1 MYYRSMYHGTKY
13 EKAMARA
20 GIYKSEVVR
29 ARNNLLAMGRH
40 PSIDSIRIELG
51 NTGSKGTIHRF
62 LKEIEEEE
70 GGVAGT
76 QVAVSEAIQDLSSRL
91 AERLYEEADQRISAL
106 TDKQKAEVAELNNVM
121 TALRSEVDGFR
132 GQVERLTLALAAEKA
147 ANEDTQTKLQEEK
160 LTVARISQR
169 IHDLDEQRGKEEA
182 HRQSLEEKHRHARE
196 ALEHFRQLSKDQ
208 REQDQRQ
215 HEQQIQFLQGE
226 LRTAKE
232 VLNAKQQ
239 ETLLAHQD
247 NARVANELAHTKSEL
262 HQLKTEVRALRH
274 SKEQLIALEQKC
286 EQLNQQVSDTEE
298 RIAAVKIERDDLAV
312 ISEERLALAQSREL
326 ELATLKAVQ
335 ATQDQV
341 LENIR
346 KYFSIQGKADDTK
359 KEVPPV
365 KTQESLFDSGD

>member
-1 MYYRSMYHGTKY
+1 
-13 EKAMARA
+13 MARA

-70 GGVAGT
+70 GGVSGT

-91 AERLYEEADQRISAL
+91 AERLHEEADQRIAAL
-106 TDKQKAEVAELNNVM
+106 TDKQKAEVAELNKVIA
-121 TALRSEVDGFR
+121 ALRDEVDGFR
-132 GQVERLTLALAAEKA
+132 SQVEHLTLALAAEKTA
-147 ANEDTQTKLQEEK
+147 SEDAHTRLQEEK
-160 LTVARISQR
+160 LTVARLSQR
-169 IHDLDEQRGKEEA
+169 IQDLDEQRAKEEA

-196 ALEHFRQLSKDQ
+196 ALEHFRQSSKDL

-215 HEQQIQFLQGE
+215 HEQQIQFFQGE
-226 LRTAKE
+226 LRSTKE
-232 VLNAKQQ
+232 VLSEKQQ

-262 HQLKTEVRALRH
+262 HQLQTEVRALRH
-274 SKEQLIALEQKC
+274 SKEQLLALEQKC
-286 EQLNQQVSDTEE
+286 EHLSQQVSETEE
-298 RIAAVKIERDDLAV
+298 GIRAIKIERDRFAAL
-312 ISEERLALAQSREL
+312 SEERLALAQSREL
-326 ELATLKAVQ
+326 ELVALKAVQ
-335 ATQDQV
+335 ATQDQM

-346 KYFSIQGKADDTK
+346 KSFPMPGKAGGTK
-359 KEVPPV
+359 KEDPTV
-365 KTQESLFDSGD
+365 KGQESLFNSGD

>member
-1 MYYRSMYHGTKY
+1 
-13 EKAMARA
+13 MARA

-70 GGVAGT
+70 GGAAGT

-91 AERLYEEADQRISAL
+91 AERLHEEADQRISAL
-106 TDKQKAEVAELNNVM
+106 TDKQKAEVAELNSVM
-121 TALRSEVDGFR
+121 TALKNEVEGFR
-132 GQVERLTLALAAEKA
+132 GQVERLSLALAAEKA
-147 ANEDTQTKLQEEK
+147 ANEDAQTRLQEEK
-160 LTVARISQR
+160 LAVARLSQR

-182 HRQSLEEKHRHARE
+182 HRQSMEEKHRHARE
-196 ALEHFRQLSKDQ
+196 ALEYFRQSSKDQ

-226 LRTAKE
+226 LRSAKE
-232 VLNAKQQ
+232 VLSAKQQ

-262 HQLKTEVRALRH
+262 HQLQTEVRALRH

-286 EQLNQQVSDTEE
+286 EQLKQQVSEAEE
-298 RIAAVKIERDDLAV
+298 GIASVNIERDNLAA

-335 ATQDQV
+335 ATQDQM

-346 KYFSIQGKADDTK
+346 KYFSEQGKAGGTK
-359 KEVPPV
+359 KEVPST
-365 KTQESLFDSGD
+365 KIQESLFNSGD

>member
-1 MYYRSMYHGTKY
+1 
-13 EKAMARA
+13 MARA

-40 PSIDSIRIELG
+40 PSIDSVRIELG

-70 GGVAGT
+70 GGITGT

-91 AERLYEEADQRISAL
+91 AERLHEEADQRISAL
-106 TDKQKAEVAELNNVM
+106 TDKQKAEIAELNNVM
-121 TALRSEVDGFR
+121 TALRNEVDAFR

-147 ANEDTQTKLQEEK
+147 TNEDTQTRLQEEK
-160 LTVARISQR
+160 LTVARLSQR
-169 IHDLDEQRGKEEA
+169 IHDLDEQRSKEEA

-196 ALEHFRQLSKDQ
+196 ALEHFRQSSKDQ

-215 HEQQIQFLQGE
+215 HDQQIQFLQGE
-226 LRTAKE
+226 LRTARE
-232 VLNAKQQ
+232 ALNAKQQ

-262 HQLKTEVRALRH
+262 HQLQTEVRALRH

-286 EQLNQQVSDTEE
+286 EQLSQQVSETEE
-298 RIAAVKIERDDLAV
+298 GMAAVKIERDNLAV
-312 ISEERLALAQSREL
+312 VSEERLALAQSREV

-335 ATQDQV
+335 ATQDQM

-346 KYFSIQGKADDTK
+346 KYFSAQGKAGDTK
-359 KEVPPV
+359 KEVPTV
-365 KTQESLFDSGD
+365 KIQESLFNSVD